1 VEEGVDAEDVCIVM
15 KKEYDNKL
23 QEEVERILKELYYN
37 PIPNQPRKIGVIQT
51 EKRYVDYLVDNKLVS
66 NLDSVREA
74 GKWGLELLSNGYE
87 VFKKYGG
94 WRNYKRKVINKQERV
109 NRAKELA
116 ARFWWIPVVISAF
129 SLVLSLMALLL

>member
-1 VEEGVDAEDVCIVM
+1 MEEGVDAEDVCIVM

-37 PIPNQPRKIGVIQT
+37 SIPNQPRKIGVIQT
-51 EKRYVDYLVDNKLVS
+51 EKRYIDYLVDNKLVS

-87 VFKKYGG
+87 VFEKYGG
-94 WRNYKRKVINKQERV
+94 WRKYKRKVINKQERI